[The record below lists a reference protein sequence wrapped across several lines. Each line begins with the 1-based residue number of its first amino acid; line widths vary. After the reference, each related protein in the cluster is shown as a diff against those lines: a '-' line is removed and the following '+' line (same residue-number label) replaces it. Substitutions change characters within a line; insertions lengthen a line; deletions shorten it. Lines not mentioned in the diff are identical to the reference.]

1 MLRPILFAAAT
12 LALATSAHAG
22 GVPTAPQPPVVITP
36 PAPVEQWSGFYGGV
50 QLEFGRG
57 DIDYGA
63 IPGAAFPDADVDG
76 HLAGIFFGYRHDYGS
91 IVFGTEFD
99 YVAGELDADTPGID
113 SIDSVMRATLELGLD
128 TGNAFIYGTA
138 GVHGTT
144 VSTGIAIDDMDWG
157 PVYGIGMDYRLN
169 DRMTIGA
176 ELLQHEVDDFS
187 GSGAD
192 LSFTTLGLNVGF
204 QF

>member
-1 MLRPILFAAAT
+1 MLRSILIAVTTVAMSTAAQ
-12 LALATSAHAG
+12 AG
-22 GVPTAPQPPVVITP
+22 GVPTAPQPPVMIP
-36 PAPVEQWSGFYGGV
+36 PAAPVETWTGFYGGV
-50 QLEFGRG
+50 QLEYGRG
-57 DIDYGA
+57 DIDYGTV
-63 IPGAAFPDADVDG
+63 PGAAFPDGDIDG
-76 HLAGIFFGYRHDYGS
+76 HLYGIFVGYRVDYGN

-99 YVAGELDADTPGID
+99 YMAGSLDSDTPGID
-113 SIDSVMRATLELGLD
+113 SIDSVMRATLELGVD
-128 TGNAFIYGTA
+128 TGNSFIYGTA

-144 VSTGIAIDDMDWG
+144 VDTTIAMDDMDWG
-157 PVYGIGMDYRLN
+157 PVYGIGMDYRLTE
-169 DRMTIGA
+169 RMTVGA